1 MISTPQC
8 NIQPEICMSIFSA
21 SVPEHICTCE
31 NMINYEK
38 SPMQTKRDG
47 RAFPMGLMHSILKYM
62 AVIEQI

>member
-1 MISTPQC
+1 
-8 NIQPEICMSIFSA
+8 MSIFSA
-21 SVPEHICTCE
+21 SAPEHICTCE

-47 RAFPMGLMHSILKYM
+47 RAFSMGLMRSILKYM